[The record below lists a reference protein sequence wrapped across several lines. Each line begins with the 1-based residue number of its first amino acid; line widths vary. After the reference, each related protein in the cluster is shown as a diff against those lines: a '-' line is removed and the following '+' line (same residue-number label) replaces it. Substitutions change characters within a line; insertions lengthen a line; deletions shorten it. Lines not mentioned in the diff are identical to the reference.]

1 MNELD
6 GDKAGF
12 NQQGRQR
19 LVRPKLDVS
28 VIPQCSEVV
37 VEFAGPGEEEVLPIA
52 VERGRQTEH
61 SAGLQQFVCVSGQL
75 AGKIEVFDHFKTINA
90 VV

>member
-6 GDKAGF
+6 SDKAGF
-12 NQQGRQR
+12 DQQGRQR
-19 LVRPKLDVS
+19 LVRPELYMS

-37 VEFAGPGEEEVLPIA
+37 IEFAGPGEEEILPIA
-52 VERGRQTEH
+52 VERRRQTEH
-61 SAGLQQFVCVSGQL
+61 SAGLQQYVRVSGQL
-75 AGKIEVFDHFKTINA
+75 AGELEMFDHFKTVNA